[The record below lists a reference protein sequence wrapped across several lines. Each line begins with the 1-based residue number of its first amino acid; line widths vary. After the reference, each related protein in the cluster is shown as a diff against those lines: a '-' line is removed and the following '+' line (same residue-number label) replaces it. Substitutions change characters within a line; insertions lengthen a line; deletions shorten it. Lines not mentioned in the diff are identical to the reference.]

1 LLRVPYVLAAGWCH
15 QCLDPMAT
23 STQSLPPPAQSVPS
37 SAQRS
42 SLSPR
47 GQEPQDSHP
56 SRAIVVIAKS
66 TPLLPSI
73 KDRHLRPT
81 ATSNPFLRL
90 SLPSPPAAPDAAAL
104 SVFPTALHPRCSV
117 RACEAKL
124 KDHRRRFFFVTVGRL
139 ERPPANSTAAN
150 LDTRAVFFRRLSRVQ
165 KEELGS
171 VELLQ
176 IPTRQTRE
184 RISTHRQYAPGWS
197 AAGGASAWST
207 VRKARRR
214 FVLFVESL

>member
-1 LLRVPYVLAAGWCH
+1 
-15 QCLDPMAT
+15 MAT

-150 LDTRAVFFRRLSRVQ
+150 LDTRAVFFRRLYECKRRNWAALSFSRYPHVRPVR
-165 KEELGS
+165 GYRR
-171 VELLQ
+171 
-176 IPTRQTRE
+176 TA
-184 RISTHRQYAPGWS
+184 STPLVGRLPAAHPPG
-197 AAGGASAWST
+197 
-207 VRKARRR
+207 RR
-214 FVLFVESL
+214 FAKLVVVLCSL